1 MNPFALELVCRELK
15 MTDGALIDIK
25 KKLRLARN
33 NEARLRRENAKLRVE
48 VFNYRRD
55 LGGMAKEI
63 AKYLVAMEAIYSAV
77 KSAGH

>member
-1 MNPFALELVCRELK
+1 MNPFVLELVPRAKNDRRRLNRF
-15 MTDGALIDIK
+15 K

-48 VFNYRRD
+48 VFNYRRG

-63 AKYLVAMEAIYSAV
+63 ARYLVAMEAIYSAV